1 MKGSHGKKSSSKN
14 KYLMNQE
21 KKVIDISADVE
32 SAVGTKLSNTGLC
45 FAFAEVKIKVFHF
58 RLCRR
63 WHLWFLNGA
72 FSKEFRVVRNLKS
85 LTEILY
91 RFINVSFHSL
101 SGFKVNIAD
110 SRVFHLVCETGKYHK
125 DLICVQEIL
134 PLTFVQASK

>member
-91 RFINVSFHSL
+91 RFINVSFHFL
-101 SGFKVNIAD
+101 KVNIAD
-110 SRVFHLVCETGKYHK
+110 LVCETGKYHR
-125 DLICVQEIL
+125 DLICEQEIL

>member
-1 MKGSHGKKSSSKN
+1 MKRSHGKKSSSK
-14 KYLMNQE
+14 KQILDEPGE
-21 KKVIDISADVE
+21 KSYRHFLDVE

-91 RFINVSFHSL
+91 RFINVSFHFL
-101 SGFKVNIAD
+101 SGFIVNIAD
-110 SRVFHLVCETGKYHK
+110 SRVFHFVCGTGKYHR

-134 PLTFVQASK
+134 LLTFVQASK

>member
-1 MKGSHGKKSSSKN
+1 
-14 KYLMNQE
+14 MNQE
-21 KKVIDISADVE
+21 KKVIDISFDVE
-32 SAVGTKLSNTGLC
+32 SAVGTKLSNTGLF

-58 RLCRR
+58 R
-63 WHLWFLNGA
+63 WHLWFLNEA

-91 RFINVSFHSL
+91 RFINVSFHFL

-110 SRVFHLVCETGKYHK
+110 SRVFHLVCGTGKYHR